1 MRKVLHILSKNKVG
15 MENTAIKL
23 NCQNTM
29 PTIKPVIEGIL
40 FSRFVYVCLKLEW
53 SKWRNIW
60 YGKDSD

>member
-40 FSRFVYVCLKLEW
+40 FSPFVYVCLKLEW